1 MRLHGRYVNP
11 EGVKKQ
17 IEGGKQTSALGC
29 RKLGKERKSISG
41 GWRSDSSQIRT
52 SAVHLG

>member
-17 IEGGKQTSALGC
+17 IEGAKPTSALEC
-29 RKLGKERKSISG
+29 RKLGEERKSISG
-41 GWRSDSSQIRT
+41 GLRSACSQTRT
-52 SAVHLG
+52 LPSVVE